1 MVVDIK
7 VLYFA
12 GVKDITRKES
22 EDVDIPVDNWTLT
35 DLTSLLITKY
45 GDKLKEL
52 LSMSMYAVD
61 MDYVE
66 KEKESSTILKPN
78 AEVAIIPPV
87 SGG

>member
-1 MVVDIK
+1 M
-7 VLYFA
+7 YFA
-12 GVKDITRKES
+12 GVKDITCKES
-22 EDVDIPVDNWTLT
+22 EDIELPADNWTLN
-35 DLTSLLITKY
+35 DLTDFLITSY

-52 LSMSMYAVD
+52 LSMSMYAID

-66 KEKESSTILKPN
+66 KDKESATILKQN

>member
-1 MVVDIK
+1 MIK

-12 GVKDITRKES
+12 GVKDVTCKES
-22 EDVDIPVDNWTLT
+22 EDVEIPADNWTLS
-35 DLTSLLITKY
+35 DLTTLLITKY

-52 LSMSMYAVD
+52 LSMSMYAID
-61 MDYVE
+61 MDYIE
-66 KEKESSTILKPN
+66 KDKESTTILKPN

>member
-1 MVVDIK
+1 MVIK

>member
-1 MVVDIK
+1 MIK

>member
-1 MVVDIK
+1 MIK

-12 GVKDITRKES
+12 GVKDITHKES
-22 EDVDIPVDNWTLT
+22 EPIEIPIDNWTLA
-35 DLTSLLITKY
+35 DLTKLLITQY

-66 KEKESSTILKPN
+66 KDKESSTILKPN

>member
-1 MVVDIK
+1 MIK

-22 EDVDIPVDNWTLT
+22 EDVEIPVDNWTLT
-35 DLTSLLITKY
+35 DLTNLLITKY

-52 LSMSMYAVD
+52 LSLSMYAID

-66 KEKESSTILKPN
+66 KDNESTTILKPN